1 MDIRG
6 GRRSTN
12 VEDRRGMRIG
22 RTGAGI
28 GIGGLAIA
36 VVLSL
41 LGINPLPFLE
51 MAQQQGSQ
59 VEMQPG
65 GQPYQES
72 AQEAEYRLLAEVVL
86 GETETTWG
94 RQFGGQ
100 YTPTTMV
107 LYSGATQSECG
118 MGQAAMGPFYCPADQ
133 RVYLDLSFFDDMQ
146 GRFRAGGDFAYAYVI
161 AHEVGHHVQHLLGTA
176 SQVQSI
182 RQRGGAAANRASV
195 MLELQADCYAG
206 VWAHD
211 AASRLKV
218 TEADIDEALAAANAI
233 GDDRLQKEAQ
243 GYVVPDSF
251 THGSSEQ
258 RRRWLE
264 VGMDS
269 GDPRACDTFN
279 APQL

>member
-22 RTGAGI
+22 RTGAGL
-28 GIGGLAIA
+28 GIGGVAIA
-36 VVLSL
+36 LVLSL

-51 MAQQQGSQ
+51 MTQQGSQ

-65 GQPYQES
+65 DQPYQES
-72 AQEAEYRLLAEVVL
+72 PREAQYRELAEVVL

-94 RQFGGQ
+94 QQLGGQ
-100 YTPTTMV
+100 YTPARLV
-107 LYSGATQSECG
+107 LYNEATQSECG
-118 MGQAAMGPFYCPADQ
+118 TGQAAMGPFYCPLDQ
-133 RVYLDLSFFDDMQ
+133 RVYVDLSFFDDMQ
-146 GRFRAGGDFAYAYVI
+146 SRFRAGGDFAYAYVI
-161 AHEVGHHVQHLLGTA
+161 AHEVGHHVQHLMGTA
-176 SQVQSI
+176 GQVQAV
-182 RQRGGAAANRASV
+182 RERGGAEANRASV

-211 AASRLKV
+211 AASRLSV
-218 TEADIDEALAAANAI
+218 TDADIDEALAAANAI
-233 GDDRLQKEAQ
+233 GDDRLQKQTQ

-258 RRRWLE
+258 RRRWLK

-279 APQL
+279 APRL

>member
-22 RTGAGI
+22 RTGAGL
-28 GIGGLAIA
+28 GIGGVAIA
-36 VVLSL
+36 LVLSL

-51 MAQQQGSQ
+51 MTQQGSQ

-65 GQPYQES
+65 DQPYQES
-72 AQEAEYRLLAEVVL
+72 PREAQYRELAEVVL

-94 RQFGGQ
+94 QQLGGQ
-100 YTPTTMV
+100 YTPARLV
-107 LYSGATQSECG
+107 LYNEATQSECG
-118 MGQAAMGPFYCPADQ
+118 TGQAAMGPFYCPLDQ
-133 RVYLDLSFFDDMQ
+133 RVYVDLSFFDDMQ
-146 GRFRAGGDFAYAYVI
+146 SRFRAGGDFAYAYVI
-161 AHEVGHHVQHLLGTA
+161 AHEVGHHVQHLMGTA
-176 SQVQSI
+176 GQVQAV
-182 RQRGGAAANRASV
+182 RERGGPEANRASV

-211 AASRLKV
+211 AASRLSV
-218 TEADIDEALAAANAI
+218 TDVDIDEALAAANAI
-233 GDDRLQKEAQ
+233 GDDRLQKQTQ

-258 RRRWLE
+258 RRRWLK

-279 APQL
+279 APRL

>member
-28 GIGGLAIA
+28 GIGGVAIA
-36 VVLSL
+36 IVLSL
-41 LGINPLPFLE
+41 LGINPLPFLQ
-51 MAQQQGSQ
+51 MTQQGSQ

-65 GQPYQES
+65 DQPYQES
-72 AQEAEYRLLAEVVL
+72 PREAQYRELAEVVL

-94 RQFGGQ
+94 QQFGGQ
-100 YTPTTMV
+100 YAPARLV
-107 LYSGATQSECG
+107 LYTEATQSECG
-118 MGQAAMGPFYCPADQ
+118 TGQAAMGPFYCPLDQ
-133 RVYLDLSFFDDMQ
+133 SVYVDLSFFDDMQ
-146 GRFRAGGDFAYAYVI
+146 SRFRAGGDFAYAYVI
-161 AHEVGHHVQHLLGTA
+161 AHEVGHHVQHLMGTA
-176 SQVQSI
+176 SQVQAV
-182 RQRGGAAANRASV
+182 RERGGPEANRASV

-211 AASRLKV
+211 ASPRLAI
-218 TEADIDEALAAANAI
+218 TDADIDEALAAASAI
-233 GDDRLQKEAQ
+233 GDDRLQKQSQ
-243 GYVVPDSF
+243 GFVVPDSF

-258 RRRWLE
+258 RRRWLK

-269 GDPRACDTFN
+269 GDPRACDTFS
-279 APQL
+279 APRL